1 MQSKMP
7 RSIKRQNFGHSSR
20 GLTMLCADPS
30 ADYLKNMF
38 PNFGEE
44 MQRDLLEELKNEK
57 AKNFSENDQGMPEQ
71 SLDSKSKEQQS
82 QREILHMKALAA

>member
-1 MQSKMP
+1 MAGT
-7 RSIKRQNFGHSSR
+7 F
-20 GLTMLCADPS
+20 
-30 ADYLKNMF
+30 
-38 PNFGEE
+38 
-44 MQRDLLEELKNEK
+44 EELKNEK